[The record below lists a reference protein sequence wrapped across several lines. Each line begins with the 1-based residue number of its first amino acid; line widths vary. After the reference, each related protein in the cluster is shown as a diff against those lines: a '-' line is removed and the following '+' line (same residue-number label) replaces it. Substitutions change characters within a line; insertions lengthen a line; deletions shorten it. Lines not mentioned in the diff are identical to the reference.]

1 MDVGNYWREWEITE
15 LVGAGSYGKVFKIRR
30 TGINNFVEE
39 SALKVIRIPQNAS
52 DYQSAL
58 SEGMDDESVSAYF
71 ESIVN
76 ELSNEFALMS
86 RLKGNTNIV
95 SFEDYEV
102 VRVPD
107 DFGWEI
113 FIRMEFLTPLTSYIA
128 NKEITVKDVARIGI
142 DICKALEVCE
152 KEKIIHRDIKPENI
166 FVSSREDFKLG
177 DFGIA
182 KKLENTSVSLTKKG
196 TLSYMAPEVYKGQP
210 YTASVDIY
218 SLGIVLYRLLNY
230 NRNPFMPP
238 YPERIQYHHREE
250 ARVRR
255 MSGEPLPPPISAPED
270 FARVI
275 LKACAYDPANR
286 FPDARSMRQAIES
299 IVSEDEESLKLYLDQ
314 SAATETTKTLR
325 ETETIAISDAEVQ
338 KPSGTGK
345 KKLAIGGAVLAALL
359 IVVIAIFT
367 MPGDDSVSDAALG
380 NTVSWAND
388 KITGAAE
395 DAVPEQTAAK
405 QDESADGIEY
415 PDYSG
420 KVIRVTNSQE
430 LRNAVQSLSGSS
442 SGTIEIEPGVY
453 NDGKPLIINSS
464 DIKLMGVGD
473 SKPVIGFMIQVDAN
487 NVMIENLSIEI
498 KDPKSTATSEE
509 TENNG
514 ILCQS
519 PGGKTYI
526 KNTDIDLS
534 YDTDYIIYGVMVYSP
549 VVMSGCSVDVSHSAN
564 GNVAVG
570 ANTKFTASGNTFISN
585 DLGMSVF
592 GDSSGMTQED
602 LQEIVNNNT
611 FQAPTRISAATT
623 F

>member
-345 KKLAIGGAVLAALL
+345 KKLAIGGAVLAVLL